1 LIFER
6 IERAQHLSELA
17 QGHDQGAFEIREG
30 SNETSPPCIVASGS
44 GRCRGAGP
52 LADREGASLS
62 DTAGADDRLF
72 ESKLNYNFLRD
83 FVPIAGIFRVPNVMV
98 ANPSIPAKTVPEFI
112 AYAKANPGKIN
123 VESPAA
129 GTSSRLAGEASS
141 LPRASAI
148 PYSAGFPQIYAT
160 FQRDNLG

>member
-1 LIFER
+1 MWQ
-6 IERAQHLSELA
+6 RAL
-17 QGHDQGAFEIREG
+17 
-30 SNETSPPCIVASGS
+30 P
-44 GRCRGAGP
+44 RCRPSRGSRG
-52 LADREGASLS
+52 RKSIRH
-62 DTAGADDRLF
+62 AGADDRLF

-98 ANPSIPAKTVPEFI
+98 ANPSIRGKTVPEFI

-123 VESPAA
+123 VESPGA

-160 FQRDNLG
+160 FQRDNL

>member
-1 LIFER
+1 MKLPR
-6 IERAQHLSELA
+6 RALLHLA
-17 QGHDQGAFEIREG
+17 A
-30 SNETSPPCIVASGS
+30 

-98 ANPSIPAKTVPEFI
+98 ANPSIPGKTRVHRLCQG
-112 AYAKANPGKIN
+112 KPGQDQRRVARRRNLKSLGWRS
-123 VESPAA
+123 VQFV
-129 GTSSRLAGEASS
+129 SS

-160 FQRDNLG
+160 FQRDNLGRHF